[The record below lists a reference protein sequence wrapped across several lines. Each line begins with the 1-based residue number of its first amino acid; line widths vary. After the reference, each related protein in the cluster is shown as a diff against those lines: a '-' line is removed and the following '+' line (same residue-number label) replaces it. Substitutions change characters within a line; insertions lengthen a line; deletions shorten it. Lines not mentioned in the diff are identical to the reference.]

1 MNEAEIRQAA
11 SMYALVTE
19 MEEIKANIEAMK
31 VDNAE
36 RESRGEAMAWPYKE
50 FQDASEAL
58 SHISWRLR
66 NEI

>member
-1 MNEAEIRQAA
+1 MNEGEIRQAA
-11 SMYALVTE
+11 SMYALVAE

-31 VDNAE
+31 ADNQE
-36 RESRGEAMAWPYKE
+36 RESQGLALAWPGKM

-58 SHISWRLR
+58 SHISWRFK